1 MRVLHCI
8 PSMNGG
14 GAERQ
19 LSYLAGEF
27 TKIGWEV
34 HVALLRGGP
43 NMARLKTSGAIIH
56 TLAAR
61 SNYDPRIF
69 WQLRQVVRS
78 VKPDLVHTW
87 LLQMDICG
95 GAASRAARIPWII
108 SERSS
113 VMAYPPTF
121 KNRLRVFWAA
131 GASAVVSNSVAGDHY
146 WQSRLNGSVLR
157 RIIPN
162 ALPLDEIEA
171 AVPAALDEIGL
182 KTEKDMVLF
191 VGRFSPEKNLETL
204 LLALRE
210 VVARPRTVAVLC
222 GEGPLRLQLEQ
233 WLAKYAIAD
242 QVRLAGYVPDIW
254 SWMKRASVL
263 VSVGFFEGHP
273 NAVLEAM
280 ACGIP
285 LVVSD
290 IPAHREFLDEHN
302 AVLVNSHAPGAIAD
316 AIISVLSRPEDA
328 ACRAQAARAKAAQW
342 SIPPIARQYD
352 QVYREVLGVR
362 V

>member
-1 MRVLHCI
+1 
-8 PSMNGG
+8 MNGG

-27 TKIGWEV
+27 TKIGWDV
-34 HVALLRGGP
+34 HVALLYGGR
-43 NMARLKTSGAIIH
+43 NWARLKKSGAVIH
-56 TLAAR
+56 MLTGR
-61 SNYDPRIF
+61 NNYDPRIF
-69 WQLRQVVRS
+69 WQLKRLMRLA
-78 VKPDLVHTW
+78 KPDLIQTW
-87 LLQMDICG
+87 LLQMDIFG
-95 GAASRAARIPWII
+95 GAAARAARIPWIF

-113 VMAYPPTF
+113 AMAYPPTL
-121 KNRLRVFWAA
+121 KNRLRVFWASA
-131 GASAVVSNSVAGDHY
+131 ASGVVSNSVAGDHY

-162 ALPLDEIEA
+162 GLPLDEIEA

-290 IPAHREFLDEHN
+290 IPAHREFLDEHS
-302 AVLVNSHAPGAIAD
+302 ALLVNPHVPEAIAH
-316 AIISVLSRPEDA
+316 AIISVLSSPEA
-328 ACRAQAARAKAAQW
+328 AARRVILARAKAAQW
-342 SIPPIARQYD
+342 SIPVIADRYA
-352 QVYREVLGVR
+352 QVYREVLARCAQMTPTVG
-362 V
+362 